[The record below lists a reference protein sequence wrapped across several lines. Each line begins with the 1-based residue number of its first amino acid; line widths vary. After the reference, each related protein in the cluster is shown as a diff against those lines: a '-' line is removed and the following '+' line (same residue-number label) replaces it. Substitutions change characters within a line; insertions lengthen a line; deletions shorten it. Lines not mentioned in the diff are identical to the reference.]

1 MRYLLRTGLFS
12 AITTGVTLLRGTRGQ
27 AITWR
32 AVLGWLSWAI
42 TLALAIGAVRDM
54 RQQEKGLAVAVD
66 SPFAPK
72 PDKKDRRELRR
83 EEVARIAAQKR

>member
-12 AITTGVTLLRGTRGQ
+12 AITTGVTLLRGSRGQ

-32 AVLGWLSWAI
+32 AVLAWASWAI
-42 TLALAIGAVRDM
+42 TFALALGAIKDM
-54 RQQEKGLAVAVD
+54 RRQEKGLPVAVD

-72 PDKKDRRELRR
+72 PDKRERREKRR
-83 EEVARIAAQKR
+83 DEVARIARG